1 MLNSHTG
8 LVVTTLEN
16 VVTIYLYHHRKA
28 YWTWLEQQQ
37 GRGTTSHGAGRKG
50 PSNETW
56 RQQLEYNRV
65 LELPTAVGLSDPDV
79 TPKALIKP
87 VLKSFLL
94 SQIYWLLSNAIIYC
108 PILATEKLLLK
119 RYLNTLD

>member
-1 MLNSHTG
+1 MAGTAAG
-8 LVVTTLEN
+8 KGQYFT
-16 VVTIYLYHHRKA
+16 R
-28 YWTWLEQQQ
+28 
-37 GRGTTSHGAGRKG
+37 GREER

-119 RYLNTLD
+119 CYLNTLD